1 MPLGVVQ
8 GERDALGR
16 PEELAAVLT
25 GRPGA
30 SLYAVPG
37 DHALTRSPH
46 VVALA
51 AVDWLAGVAGAD
63 PGDPAA
69 VSGVGAARPA

>member
-1 MPLGVVQ
+1 M
-8 GERDALGR
+8 
-16 PEELAAVLT
+16 LT

-37 DHALTRSPH
+37 DHALTRSPD

-51 AVDWLAGVAGAD
+51 ATDWLGGVRAASGAAGRR
-63 PGDPAA
+63 PAA
-69 VSGVGAARPA
+69 PRETTEVSGAAAGGRA

>member
-1 MPLGVVQ
+1 MLS
-8 GERDALGR
+8 
-16 PEELAAVLT
+16 

-37 DHALTRSPH
+37 DHALTRSPD

-51 AVDWLAGVAGAD
+51 AVDWLAGVAGLT

-69 VSGVGAARPA
+69 GSGGAAAGRPA